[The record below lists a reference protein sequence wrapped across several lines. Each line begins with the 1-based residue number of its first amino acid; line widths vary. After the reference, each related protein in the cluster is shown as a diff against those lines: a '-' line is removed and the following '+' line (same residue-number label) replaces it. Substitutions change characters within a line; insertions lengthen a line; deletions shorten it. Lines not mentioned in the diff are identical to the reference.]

1 MRKIY
6 LENYTVSYCGE
17 KVEITGTVNFV
28 EYAKR
33 NIRPFE
39 LVAVEYENKDSEII
53 ETNLF
58 LCLGNS
64 KMLLVDDDWS
74 NMYGY
79 QLDLESLRNA
89 WQFVLDLRRPEDYLK
104 YIDTTSYDNGTK
116 PEELVIRIYHN
127 VEVAEK

>member
-17 KVEITGTVNFV
+17 KVEITWTVNFV

-53 ETNLF
+53 E
-58 LCLGNS
+58 
-64 KMLLVDDDWS
+64 K
-74 NMYGY
+74 
-79 QLDLESLRNA
+79 
-89 WQFVLDLRRPEDYLK
+89 
-104 YIDTTSYDNGTK
+104 
-116 PEELVIRIYHN
+116 
-127 VEVAEK
+127 

>member
-33 NIRPFE
+33 NIRPSE

-53 ETNLF
+53 E
-58 LCLGNS
+58 
-64 KMLLVDDDWS
+64 K
-74 NMYGY
+74 
-79 QLDLESLRNA
+79 
-89 WQFVLDLRRPEDYLK
+89 
-104 YIDTTSYDNGTK
+104 ITK
-116 PEELVIRIYHN
+116 
-127 VEVAEK
+127 

>member
-53 ETNLF
+53 EKNNKINT
-58 LCLGNS
+58 
-64 KMLLVDDDWS
+64 
-74 NMYGY
+74 
-79 QLDLESLRNA
+79 
-89 WQFVLDLRRPEDYLK
+89 
-104 YIDTTSYDNGTK
+104 I
-116 PEELVIRIYHN
+116 
-127 VEVAEK
+127 